1 VARRVQRRRR
11 PVLGHRA
18 GRVAARDPAA
28 VFLLFSTIGFLNDI
42 VTLGRSPFGEVLA
55 TAALSGASREGNR
68 YVRMHTEM
76 ALAAEIHRTLVPSVG
91 VRVGPHETHG
101 LSSAAGEVGGD
112 LVDIVVEEGRFLA
125 YVADVSGHGVP
136 AAVLMGMVKS
146 AVRMHA
152 AVPGTPDALLT
163 DLNRVLRPLR
173 RPSMFVTFAAFRGN
187 GEGGLEYTLAGH
199 LPVLHVRAVGV
210 AGAASVDEVAF
221 SQVAIG
227 MVEGFPFT
235 WRRISTVP
243 GDVLAIVTD
252 GLTEVFDGRDNEMGL
267 EGVKQV
273 LAAGAG
279 APLPELAGRILGAA
293 RRHGPQLDDQT
304 ILLVRHLL

>member
-1 VARRVQRRRR
+1 
-11 PVLGHRA
+11 
-18 GRVAARDPAA
+18 
-28 VFLLFSTIGFLNDI
+28 
-42 VTLGRSPFGEVLA
+42 
-55 TAALSGASREGNR
+55 
-68 YVRMHTEM
+68 
-76 ALAAEIHRTLVPSVG
+76 LAAEIHRTLVPSVG
-91 VRVGPHETHG
+91 VRVGPYEIHG

-112 LVDIVVEEGRFLA
+112 LVDLVADEGRFLA

-173 RPSMFVTFAAFRGN
+173 RPSMFVTFAAFRRDGQ
-187 GEGGLEYTLAGH
+187 GGLEYTLAGH
-199 LPVLHVRAVGV
+199 LPVLHVRAGGGG
-210 AGAASVDEVAF
+210 GATVVDEVAF
-221 SQVAIG
+221 SQVALG

-252 GLTEVFDGRDNEMGL
+252 GLTEVFDGHDNEMGL

-279 APLPELAGRILGAA
+279 TPLPALAGRILDAA